1 MLLLNQRDLQMLKKI
16 ILFSLSI
23 LFITTIFA
31 DEFDDSNNTSD
42 ETLAMFKPSKV
53 LAKPESWGA
62 YIDRQ
67 TYPEKMKFNPFLIG
81 VSGGLDINYFEYR
94 NTLDGFKESGLGAV
108 GGNGNVTFGL
118 GGKFDSF
125 YLGISADASL
135 SSAKYKIKDLDSDDK
150 QTFKIPYGFG
160 IYFVPGFFVNN
171 ATLVYLKLGQVYS
184 EFKAHSNMEDSV
196 SFSKNIWGTRGGL
209 GMRYYFNRYFSLN
222 GEYVFTYYQRA
233 KHSYDDDEL
242 KITPITNQFNVGFAV
257 HF

>member
-1 MLLLNQRDLQMLKKI
+1 MLKKI
-16 ILFSLSI
+16 ILFSLLI

-53 LAKPESWGA
+53 LAKPKNWGA

-67 TYPEKMKFNPFLIG
+67 TYPEKMRFNPFIFG
-81 VSGGLDINYFEYR
+81 VSGGLDIDYFEYR
-94 NTLDGFKESGLGAV
+94 DTFDDFKISGLGGL
-108 GGNGNVTFGL
+108 GGNGSVTFGL

-125 YLGISADASL
+125 YLGVLVDASL
-135 SSAKYKIKDLDSDDK
+135 SSAKYKIEDLEFDAK

-160 IYFVPGFFVNN
+160 IYFVPGIFVSNV
-171 ATLVYLKLGQVYS
+171 TLVYLKLGQVYS
-184 EFKAHSNMEDSV
+184 EFKEYSNMPESV

-209 GMRYYFNRYFSLN
+209 GIRYYFNRYFSLN
-222 GEYVFTYYQRA
+222 GEYVFTYYQSA
-233 KHSYDDDEL
+233 KYSYDDDEL
-242 KITPITNQFNVGFAV
+242 KIIPITNQFNVGFAV

>member
-1 MLLLNQRDLQMLKKI
+1 MELQMLKKVI
-16 ILFSLSI
+16 FFSLLV
-23 LFITTIFA
+23 LFVTTIFA

-62 YIDRQ
+62 YIDKQ
-67 TYPEKMKFNPFLIG
+67 TYPEKMRFNAFLIG

-94 NTLDGFKESGLGAV
+94 DIDGFKISGLGGI
-108 GGNGNVTFGL
+108 GGNGNFTFGL

-125 YLGISADASL
+125 YLGILADGSL
-135 SSAKYKIKDLDSDDK
+135 SSAKYKIKDLDAGDN

-160 IYFVPGFFVNN
+160 VYFVPGVFVSNV
-171 ATLVYLKLGQVYS
+171 TLVYLKIGQVYS
-184 EFKAHSNMEDSV
+184 EFKAYSNIPDTV

-209 GMRYYFNRYFSLN
+209 GIRYFFNKYFSLN
-222 GEYVFTYYQRA
+222 GEYVFTYYQSV